1 MWPPRRAPFRG
12 RPRGRAFVI
21 RTQGGYHNIGGGG
34 YHTSPSMFQ
43 PSLFGNGKQK
53 RDLLA
58 T

>member
-21 RTQGGYHNIGGGG
+21 RTQGGYH
-34 YHTSPSMFQ
+34 TSPSMFQ